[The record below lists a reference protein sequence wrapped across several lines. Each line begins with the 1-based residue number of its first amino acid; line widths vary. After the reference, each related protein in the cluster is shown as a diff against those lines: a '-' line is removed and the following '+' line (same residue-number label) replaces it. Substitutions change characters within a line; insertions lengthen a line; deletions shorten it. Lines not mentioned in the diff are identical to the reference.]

1 MKLGWSIRRY
11 LEALPPRSVV
21 MVAAGLVALV
31 AAIDLV
37 TGPLISL
44 SFFYVLPLAI
54 VAWRLDRS
62 AAVTASLVA
71 GLIWLSIDLL
81 TGEPRPLGIPLWNA
95 LIRTAFFVT
104 ISWLLVDLRAALA
117 HETQLARVD
126 PLTGLANRRA
136 FEDVVARELA
146 RSERSYEPITIAVLD
161 VDDFKRINDTA
172 GHARGDAAL
181 TAVAEEL
188 ASHVRGAD
196 LAARLGGDEFGLML
210 VGDGAANPSMLKRL
224 CARITAL
231 EITGFRLS
239 CSVGAVTVAGGTI
252 EAALEGADR
261 ALYQAKRAGKGRIEV
276 QCLTGLSGEESD
288 RARR

>member
-1 MKLGWSIRRY
+1 MELGWSIRRY

-21 MVAAGLVALV
+21 MGAAGLVALV

-62 AAVTASLVA
+62 AAMTASLVA
-71 GLIWLSIDLL
+71 GIIWLTIDLV
-81 TGEPRPLGIPLWNA
+81 TGDPRWLGIPLWNA

-117 HETQLARVD
+117 HETELARVD

-146 RSERSYEPITIAVLD
+146 RSERSYEPVTIAVLD

-210 VGDGAANPSMLKRL
+210 VGDGAANPSVLERL
-224 CARITAL
+224 CAQIATL

-261 ALYQAKRAGKGRIEV
+261 ALYQAKRAGKGRIEL
-276 QCLTGLSGEESD
+276 QCLTGLSGEDSE
-288 RARR
+288 RTRR